1 MYVVPAIAWLAAGV
15 AVVFH
20 VLAFCMESLWW
31 TRPGVRAR
39 FRQTPEQADAT
50 RVLAFN
56 QGFYNLLLAAEIVT
70 GFVLVRL
77 GRPVVG
83 MGLAAWGCLSM
94 VVAALVLLAS
104 APGMR
109 RGAALQGVPPLVFL
123 ILLAIWVL

>member
-1 MYVVPAIAWLAAGV
+1 MLAIAWVAAF
-15 AVVFH
+15 AAAAFH
-20 VLAFCMESLWW
+20 ILAFCMESLWW
-31 TRPGVRAR
+31 TRAEVRRR

-56 QGFYNLLLAAEIVT
+56 QGFYNLLLAAEIAA

-77 GRPVVG
+77 GHRG
-83 MGLAAWGCLSM
+83 LGLGLAAWGCLSM

-109 RGAALQGVPPLVFL
+109 RGAVLQGLPPFIFLVL
-123 ILLAIWVL
+123 VGLALA